1 MQLPFKFFYRQ
12 FGVRRVLNMVSPKL
26 VTLSAFPIGSMLHYL
41 TYDSEHPDLDVSQL
55 YFGANTR
62 RVLVDYPEEI
72 TPESKG
78 KPRKTSSI
86 LKSLFRPFHVKNK
99 KFRYLKDHYK
109 TQDDKRA
116 LTVENYN
123 YLYRMWRYT
132 DLPMSR
138 YYQWWDIQRT
148 VWDNVQRINTE
159 ADYNH
164 FFLVQVPEDVP
175 SLSFLQL
182 YSRQMN
188 VNVMKIFD
196 TPNKLFILELF
207 KWLSGENRE
216 TTVFGS
222 LKPETLS
229 KVNLVFTSRDGRSSV
244 VNLGY
249 LDSWI
254 KDHENRTEFN
264 TVTQVVPLVL
274 QKVMIKFLIAINSTV
289 EVVETPEQ
297 TQTTVDPADEQE
309 RLELEAAQREYDEE
323 HSESDGDHPDEHEY
337 RDDVSRTEVVTSLAK
352 TSKIDPVNKDMLA
365 GAMDEADNNDLES
378 TLKDIDDELKVLETV
393 VTKRLKDKGV
403 QVDSK
408 GDIIEE
414 NLGKKEISV
423 QEIRE
428 KIFNEETVEQSLRR
442 QVDQSAD
449 YGLLSASDYKRFIKD
464 IEAYKELP
472 DPYGSGKP
480 AVQAMVITPEMLKLD
495 QEKTRVE
502 ASELVLDKSML
513 QSSLL
518 SYDHDY
524 ITKLLP
530 KDIVSMTGSLQKAGV
545 VIRRHEIEVDHS
557 ALGTYENHTL
567 ELRPIDG
574 QASTV
579 RFRIPKVEED
589 GTFVA
594 NGNKYVMRKQR
605 VDLPIR
611 KINPTSVALTSYY
624 GKTFVSLNAKK
635 SNSSLEW
642 IIKKLNEASMEDHP
656 YIKRVAPAKVF
667 DNNFE
672 APYIYN
678 ALADNFKT
686 ITTTKYVLTFDHTER
701 SKMVNEVQLAKLEEN
716 GSRVV
721 GMTTKHQPIVV
732 NRDNHFFV
740 VDQNGSLVSIG
751 DIYEVLQL
759 DMAQAPVDFTEVRIF
774 SKTVPV
780 AVILGHSI
788 GFENLV
794 KMLGAKYRKTEGRQ
808 QKNLEP
814 HEYAISF
821 KDESYIF
828 TRKQRVPSM
837 ILAGFLEYERLLRQ
851 YMVEDFNHK
860 DVYMT
865 LLESKGLSSIYIRE
879 IEMTQQLFVDAI
891 TKGILESMGEPVT
904 FNGLLIRSTE
914 LLQTYHHPDT
924 QDMHAMRVRGYER
937 LAGVIYKEMAA
948 AIRQYR
954 NRNIAGKSKID
965 ISPYQIWGTI
975 MKDPAIKLVE
985 DINPIQNLKETE
997 IVTYVGEGG
1006 RTKDSL
1012 SKPSRAYHANDMGI
1026 VSEATVDSSD
1036 VGINAYLSASPTFQ
1050 DMRGVPQKGS
1060 KKITATQ
1067 LVSTSALL
1075 APGAAHDDP
1084 KRVNFISI
1092 QQSHTIATAG
1102 YHQPLVRT
1110 GYEYVIGNRTTD
1122 MFCYCAKQDGKVVGV
1137 TESGIIVEYAD
1148 GTQKGVTLGR
1158 VYGKAEGS
1166 VYPHD
1171 IVTPMKIGQK
1181 FKKGD
1186 TVAYN
1191 TGFFEPDLLDPKRV
1205 VMKNSMLVTTALYE
1219 SNQTHEDSSVI
1230 SKALSRRLSAKTT
1243 KVKSFVINFNQNLL
1257 DVVKPG
1263 QAVNPKDVLMIIEDE
1278 ITSTNNVFDE
1288 ESLRVLKRLSNQ
1300 APRANFLGT
1309 VDKIEVYYHGDKRDM
1324 TASLKALADR
1334 SDRILAETCRS
1345 SGKPVMTGQVND
1357 EYRVSGVPLALDK
1370 AELKFYITIETP
1382 AGVGDKNVFANQMKS
1397 VVGEVMDYS
1406 MTTESGTPIDAV
1418 FGMRSIMA
1426 RVVNSPALIGTTSTL
1441 LKVVAKRAAEI
1452 YRS

>member
-12 FGVRRVLNMVSPKL
+12 FGVRRVLNMVSPKMM
-26 VTLSAFPIGSMLHYL
+26 TLSAFPLSSMLHYL
-41 TYDSEHPDLDVSQL
+41 TYDPEHPDLDVSQL

-62 RVLVDYPEEI
+62 RILVDYPEEI
-72 TPESKG
+72 TPDSKG

-109 TQDDKRA
+109 SQNDERA

-123 YLYRMWRYT
+123 YLYRMWRYS
-132 DLPMSR
+132 DLPMSH
-138 YYQWWDIQRT
+138 YNQWWDIQRT
-148 VWDNVQRINTE
+148 VWDNVSRICGE
-159 ADYNH
+159 SPRNH
-164 FFLVQVPEDVP
+164 FFVVQVPDDVP

-188 VNVMKIFD
+188 VNVVRIFD
-196 TPNKLFILELF
+196 TANKLFILELF

-216 TTVFGS
+216 STVFGS
-222 LKPETLS
+222 IKPDHYS
-229 KVNLVFTSRDGRSSV
+229 KVNLIFTAKDGRSSV

-264 TVTQVVPLVL
+264 AVTQIQPLMM
-274 QKVMIKFLIAINSTV
+274 QKLLLKFLISLNSSV
-289 EVVETPEQ
+289 ELVEEP
-297 TQTTVDPADEQE
+297 TQTTAIDPADEQE
-309 RLELEAAQREYDEE
+309 RQELEAAQREYDEE
-323 HSESDGDHPDEHEY
+323 HSDTDGDHPDEHEY
-337 RDDVSRTEVVTSLAK
+337 RDDVSPTEVVTSLAK
-352 TSKIDPVNKDMLA
+352 APSAVPENKDMLSA
-365 GAMDEADNNDLES
+365 ALDEAGTNDLEDK
-378 TLKDIDDELKVLETV
+378 LKEIDEELSVLETV
-393 VTKRLKDKGV
+393 VTKRLKDKGIH
-403 QVDSK
+403 VDTK
-408 GDIIEE
+408 GEVIEE

-423 QEIRE
+423 QEIRD
-428 KIFNEETVEQSLRR
+428 KIFTEETVEQSLRR

-464 IEAYKELP
+464 IDAYKELP

-480 AVQAMVITPEMLKLD
+480 AVQAMHITPDMLKLD
-495 QEKTRVE
+495 EEKTRVE

-513 QSSLL
+513 QSTLL

-530 KDIVSMTGSLQKAGV
+530 KDILSMTGSLQKAGV

-574 QASTV
+574 QPSTV
-579 RFRIPKVEED
+579 RFRIPKIEED

-611 KINPTSVALTSYY
+611 KINPSSVALTSYY
-624 GKTFVSLNAKK
+624 GKTFVSLNSKK

-642 IIKKLNEASMEDHP
+642 LVKKLNEASMMEHP
-656 YIKRVAPAKVF
+656 FIKRVAPAKVF

-678 ALADNFKT
+678 ALADHFKT
-686 ITTTKYVLTFDHTER
+686 ITTLNYVLTFDHTER
-701 SKMVNEVQLAKLEEN
+701 SKMVNEIQLAKLEEN

-721 GMTTKHQPIVV
+721 GMTTKHRPIVV
-732 NRDNHFFV
+732 NRDNHFFE
-740 VDQNGSLVSIG
+740 VDQNGSLISIG
-751 DIYEVLQL
+751 DIYDILKL
-759 DMAQAPVDFTEVRIF
+759 DQASAPVDFSEVRIF

-780 AVILGHSI
+780 AVILGYSI

-794 KMLGAKYRKTEGRQ
+794 KLLGAKYRKTEGRQ

-821 KDESYIF
+821 KDQSYIF
-828 TRKQRVPSM
+828 SRKQRVASM
-837 ILAGFLEYERLLRQ
+837 VLAGFLEYDRMLRQ

-860 DVYMT
+860 DVYMS
-865 LLESKGLSSIYIRE
+865 LLESKGLSSIYTRE

-904 FNGLLIRSTE
+904 FNGLLIRATE
-914 LLQTYHHPDT
+914 MLQTYHHPDT
-924 QDMHAMRVRGYER
+924 QDMNAMRVRGYER

-965 ISPYQIWGTI
+965 ISPYQVWSVI

-985 DINPIQNLKETE
+985 DINPIQNLKESE

-1012 SKPSRAYHANDMGI
+1012 SKPSRAYHPNDMGI

-1050 DMRGVPQKGS
+1050 DMRGVPVKTA
-1060 KKITATQ
+1060 KKISPTQ

-1122 MFCYCAKQDGKVVGV
+1122 MFCYCAKQDGKVVGL

-1171 IVTPMKIGQK
+1171 IVTPMKLNQK

-1230 SKALSRRLSAKTT
+1230 SKNLSRRLSAKTT

-1278 ITSTNNVFDE
+1278 ITSNTNVFDE

-1309 VDKIEVYYHGDKRDM
+1309 VDKIEVFYHGDKRDM
-1324 TASLKALADR
+1324 TASLKSLADR